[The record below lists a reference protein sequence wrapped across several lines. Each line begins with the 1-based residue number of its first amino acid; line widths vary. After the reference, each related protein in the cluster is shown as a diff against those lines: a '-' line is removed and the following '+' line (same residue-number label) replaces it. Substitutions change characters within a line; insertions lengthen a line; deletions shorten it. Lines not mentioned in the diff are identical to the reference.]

1 MHILLSNGK
10 ITIIC
15 HMFWALSVN
24 SPLGSKKVPAREIML
39 MHNSNFLSA
48 TMMASECKQMKRVP
62 SCGAYEPHRIIAQR
76 HSIKPHYFIIL
87 VT

>member
-62 SCGAYEPHRIIAQR
+62 SCGAYGTVSSRIILSSWSLSDSR
-76 HSIKPHYFIIL
+76 
-87 VT
+87 